1 MTGLSRTTRQFG
13 AGILAILLADA
24 CPVSVSG
31 GQPPVAVRANQDF
44 AKQAQS
50 ISFQGRVVDLDD
62 DRPIEGANVVV
73 ERSVLIPYGE
83 PEPAWAGKTTL
94 RTDAQGRFTI
104 TLPPEQV
111 AESRAQIAMRVSHPD
126 YVPRLAHQSPLVS
139 LVRGRKFG
147 DKPFFET
154 VRLGKGQL
162 FSATVATPEG
172 KPAAGVRFNFGNWAR
187 RSNERSS
194 KFSND
199 TTGFTDVQGHLRLRM
214 PRTQALTITLVPD
227 TFAAYYRFWG
237 TDRAGQ
243 NPDVWAPTEL
253 GELVLEA
260 GQVITGRLLDLKGR
274 PITGQQVIAQG
285 KRYDHERIATTQADG
300 SFVFAPLGPGNYTIF
315 AESQHQ
321 GGGIDLA
328 ARPRPHGVV
337 PIRPAHV
344 FVKKGNDPGAV
355 ELRELPSVS
364 VEVRYV
370 DSNGRPTRGGFA
382 TLGGTIPREPRIVN
396 RPPRGDAFK
405 SLSSN
410 EPEIEDQN
418 HQLVWGR
425 QLLADSDGTIRFR
438 VPKGLQNSNLYT
450 IPPDETIAYK
460 TRMTENGPL
469 KFWGGGQLGTIDA
482 DRTITIVSYKAPT
495 VLATVQAEEGELPE
509 DVEVS
514 ADFNVRGGDF
524 GERFI
529 RQSDGRYRSHSLMP
543 DHEYEITAGSR
554 GYVPNRVHRH
564 ILKEDSFTELALILR
579 VQPKPPEVG
588 KPAPPFFVKTLDG
601 QALSLD
607 DLRGKFVLIHFWMP
621 ILGLNEVSSL
631 KAVHDRYSKDG
642 RFAMIGFS
650 LANDTADASRFIK
663 DHGLAWRQV
672 VLRDRGRD
680 SIAID
685 YQGWPPPALFLIG
698 PDGVLVARD
707 LKGDE
712 IEKAI
717 AAALGRK

>member
-1 MTGLSRTTRQFG
+1 LTGLSRTTFQFG
-13 AGILAILLADA
+13 AGILAILLAGA
-24 CPVSVSG
+24 CLASVSG
-31 GQPPVAVRANQDF
+31 GQPPAAAQASRDVT
-44 AKQAQS
+44 KQAEG
-50 ISFQGRVVDLDD
+50 ISFQGRVMDLDD
-62 DRPIEGANVVV
+62 DHPIEGAKVVV
-73 ERSVLIPYGE
+73 ERAVLLPSGE

-104 TLPPEQV
+104 TFPHEQV
-111 AESRAQIAMRVSHPD
+111 AEPRARIAMRVSHPD
-126 YVPRLAHQSPLVS
+126 YVPRIAHPYSLASML
-139 LVRGRKFG
+139 RGRQFG
-147 DKPFFET
+147 DKPFLET
-154 VRLGKGQL
+154 VRLGKGQI
-162 FSATVATPEG
+162 FSATVVTPEG

-187 RSNERSS
+187 RGDDRSS

-199 TTGFTDVQGHLRLRM
+199 PSGITDAQGHLRLRM
-214 PRTQALTITLVPD
+214 PRTQALTITLMPD
-227 TFAAYYRFWG
+227 AFAPYYRFWG
-237 TDRAGQ
+237 TDRADQ

-253 GELVLEA
+253 GQLVLEP

-274 PITGQQVIAQG
+274 PINGQQVIAQG
-285 KRYDHERIATTQADG
+285 KRHQHERIATTQADG

-315 AESQHQ
+315 AESQNQ

-328 ARPRPHGVV
+328 ASPRPHGVS
-337 PIRPAHV
+337 PISPAHV
-344 FVKKGNDPGAV
+344 FLEKGKDSAAV

-364 VEVRYV
+364 VDVRYL
-370 DSNGRPTRGGFA
+370 DSNGHPTRGGFA
-382 TLGGTIPREPRIVN
+382 TLGGTIPSEPGIVN

-405 SLSSN
+405 SLSSD

-418 HQLVWGR
+418 HQFVWGR

-438 VPKGLQNSNLYT
+438 VPKGLQNSDLYT

-460 TRMTENGPL
+460 TRMTENGLL

-482 DRTITIVSYKAPT
+482 DRAITIVSYQSPT

-514 ADFNVRGGDF
+514 AGFNVRGGDF

-529 RQSDGRYRSHSLMP
+529 RQSDGRYRSNSLMP

-554 GYVPNRVHRH
+554 GYVPNRVHRL
-564 ILKEDSFTELALILR
+564 ILKEDGFTELALILR

-588 KPAPPFFVKTLDG
+588 KPAPPFFVKPLDG

-607 DLRGKFVLIHFWMP
+607 DLRGKIVLIHFWMP
-621 ILGLNEVSSL
+621 IRGLNELSSL
-631 KAVHDRYSKDG
+631 KAVHDRYGKDG

-650 LANDTADASRFIK
+650 LANDPADASRFIK
-663 DHGLAWRQV
+663 EHGLTWPHV

-680 SIAID
+680 PIAID
-685 YQGWPPPALFLIG
+685 YHGWPPPATFLIG
-698 PDGVLVARD
+698 PDGTLVSRD
-707 LKGDE
+707 LKGDG

-717 AAALGRK
+717 TAALDRK